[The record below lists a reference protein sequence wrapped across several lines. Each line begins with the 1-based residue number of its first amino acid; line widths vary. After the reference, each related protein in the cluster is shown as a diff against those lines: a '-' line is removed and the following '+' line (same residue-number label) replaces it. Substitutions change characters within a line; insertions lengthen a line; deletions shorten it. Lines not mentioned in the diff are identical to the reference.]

1 MVKWSPTSEVHGVQC
16 SARAEYPEVVR
27 GTRPGRKSRARVACT
42 TDEATELIELGFEYV
57 NEINGRHLYRK
68 KK

>member
-1 MVKWSPTSEVHGVQC
+1 M
-16 SARAEYPEVVR
+16 RALERALFHSTDDSFVCKVVS
-27 GTRPGRKSRARVACT
+27 TAY
-42 TDEATELIELGFEYV
+42 EATELIELGFEYV

>member
-1 MVKWSPTSEVHGVQC
+1 VQLEAAIYADG
-16 SARAEYPEVVR
+16 SDDFIS
-27 GTRPGRKSRARVACT
+27 KVAKNVEKAC
-42 TDEATELIELGFEYV
+42 ELIELGFEYV

>member
-1 MVKWSPTSEVHGVQC
+1 MEFLDYRSLQHTRKYVLLE
-16 SARAEYPEVVR
+16 RAMFHSTDDSFVC
-27 GTRPGRKSRARVACT
+27 KVANS

-57 NEINGRHLYRK
+57 NEIKGSYLYRK